1 MSDSTNNTA
10 ETIEL
15 ILGLE
20 RDIMDAIRSKNTTA
34 LAPML
39 ADEFIYR
46 THFGAEA
53 SKPDFLQSIATFPME
68 ILSLE
73 GDELNVN
80 IYGETAILTG
90 VQRAQAR
97 PPEGQPEESC
107 VAFTDVFVKV
117 EGKWLMVLAYAV
129 ELPNES
135 GDLSDLSLQ

>member
-1 MSDSTNNTA
+1 MSNSTNNTA

-20 RDIMDAIRSKNTTA
+20 RDIMDAIRSKNITA
-34 LAPML
+34 LAPLL
-39 ADEFIYR
+39 AEEFIYR

-53 SKPDFLQSIATFPME
+53 AKPDFLQSIATFPME

-80 IYGETAILTG
+80 VYGETAILTG

-97 PPEGQPEESC
+97 PPEGQPEVSV
-107 VAFTDVFVKV
+107 VAFTDVFVKT
-117 EGKWLMVLAYAV
+117 EGKWLMVLAYGV

-135 GDLSDLSLQ
+135 GEPEPGLQ